1 MPSEFMHISALRAQS
16 ILSGFVGVPIME
28 EAFALLRI
36 HHKNVQRYRQ
46 LLKTSLTDF
55 EREYIGGRLRE
66 EQLAIETLSP
76 TLPSETSPSDPRAA

>member
-1 MPSEFMHISALRAQS
+1 MPSEFKHISALRAQS
-16 ILSGFVGVPIME
+16 ILRFVGVPIME

-46 LLKTSLTDF
+46 LLQTSLTDF

-76 TLPSETSPSDPRAA
+76 TLPSETSPADPRAA